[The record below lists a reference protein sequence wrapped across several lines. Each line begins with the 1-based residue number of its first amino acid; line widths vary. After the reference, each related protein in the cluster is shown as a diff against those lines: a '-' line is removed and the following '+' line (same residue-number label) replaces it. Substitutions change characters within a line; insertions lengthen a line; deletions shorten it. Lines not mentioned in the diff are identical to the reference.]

1 MAEIETQWP
10 ELFALTFIILGFI
23 VSILFLNPIL
33 SYLAIFFSGFI
44 SGRVYYLKRHKE
56 PIFPFVIII
65 IAFLLGY
72 IFGSFW
78 ANRLLILIFFAIGF
92 YLSYFLHMK
101 KIFAIFKSQNFLK

>member
-10 ELFALTFIILGFI
+10 ELFALAFIILGFI
-23 VSILFLNPIL
+23 ISIFLLNPLL
-33 SYLAIFFSGFI
+33 SYISIFLSGFI
-44 SGRVYYLKRHKE
+44 CGRVYYLKRHKE

-65 IAFLLGY
+65 ISFLLGY

-78 ANRLLILIFFAIGF
+78 ANRLFIFIFFVLGF
-92 YLSYFLHMK
+92 YLSYYLHMK